1 MRSEDYPQVGR
12 GWSFPVR
19 WQVAEDG
26 ASAAVELADGEE
38 KIRQSMEIILKTGFG
53 ERIMR
58 PAFGAGVHRFVFEPR
73 NDQTIHQIRF
83 DAERALRMWEPR
95 VIVDG
100 VTVAPTES
108 DSGRVLV
115 TIEYRIDRHR
125 RPSSLVLPFYRMGQP
140 DE

>member
-1 MRSEDYPQVGR
+1 M
-12 GWSFPVR
+12 
-19 WQVAEDG
+19 
-26 ASAAVELADGEE
+26 SAAVELADGEE
-38 KIRQSMEIILKTGFG
+38 KIRQSLEIILKTGVG
-53 ERIMR
+53 ERVMR
-58 PAFGAGVHRFVFEPR
+58 PTFGAGVYRFVFEPR

-83 DAERALRMWEPR
+83 DTERALRLWEPR

-100 VTVAPTES
+100 VAVTSDES

-125 RPSSLVLPFYRMGQP
+125 RSSSLVLPFYRMGQP

>member
-19 WQVAEDG
+19 WHVADDG
-26 ASAAVELADGEE
+26 MSAAVELADGEE
-38 KIRQSMEIILKTGFG
+38 KIRQSLEIILKTGVG
-53 ERIMR
+53 ERVMR
-58 PAFGAGVHRFVFEPR
+58 PTFGAGVYRFVFEPR

-83 DAERALRMWEPR
+83 DTERALRLWEPR

-100 VTVAPTES
+100 VAVTSDES

-125 RPSSLVLPFYRMGQP
+125 RSSSLVLPFYRMGQP